1 MYGSPALP
9 HDFVSL
15 PYANPD
21 APQGGRVVFGNTG
34 GFDSLNPFS
43 SKGTAPWQMRFWG
56 YESLLG
62 RSWDEPFTLYGLL
75 AESVEV
81 PEDRSWVEFTLRE
94 EARFSDGSPVTV
106 EDIIWS
112 YETLGTQGHLRYRS
126 FWNKIAKIE
135 QTGPRSL
142 RISFNVEDR
151 ELALIAGLRP
161 VLKKAQWEGKEFAS
175 STLGEIPIGT
185 GAYIIEDFDAGRFVT
200 FRKNPDYWG
209 MDLPFRKGTQNLSEI
224 RIDFFGDQTVLF
236 EAFKAGELTSY
247 REFNADKWESA
258 YGFPA
263 VLQGNIVKSEI
274 PHQRPTGITG
284 LAMNT
289 RRMPLNDWRVRE
301 ALLLAFNFEYIN
313 ETITG
318 GVQPRITSY
327 FSNSTLGMRSGAA
340 QSRVKALLEP
350 FAEVLL
356 PGTIE
361 GYELPQSDGTKR
373 NRKNLRKAAA
383 LLQEAGWNV
392 VDGKLTNADG
402 KPLELTALLRQ
413 GDSEMSSICDIYA
426 NALARL
432 GISLKVETVDN
443 AQYVQRQNGFDFDLT
458 RVRRDLS
465 LSPGNEQRLYWG
477 SESAAQTGSRN
488 IMGVTSPAIDSM
500 IEEMLKAKTP
510 EEFNSAVRALDRVLT
525 AGRYVIPIWSF
536 GNARIAHV
544 SQLKYPEKTP
554 LYGDRTEFM
563 PQVWWYQED

>member
-94 EARFSDGSPVTV
+94 EAKFSDGSPVTV
-106 EDIIWS
+106 EDVIWS

-175 STLGEIPIGT
+175 SSLGEIPIGT

-209 MDLPFRKGTQNLSEI
+209 MDLPFRNGTQNLSEI

-289 RRMPLNDWRVRE
+289 RRVPLDDWRVRE

-327 FSNSTLGMRSGAA
+327 FSNSTLGMHPGAA
-340 QSRVKALLEP
+340 QSRVKTLLEP
-350 FAEVLL
+350 FADVLL

-477 SESAAQTGSRN
+477 SDSAAQTGSRN